1 MDTKKGARVGHAR
14 KLAVAGV
21 LAGAMAIAGPAAAAT
36 AAGHD
41 RDTHLPRYD
50 YYLALGDSLASG
62 VQPNASGQSVVTSQG
77 YASDIAADLQERDGD
92 LKFVN
97 LSCPGETTATMLNG
111 GCPFP
116 HSYAD
121 QTDAAV
127 AFLAAHHH
135 ARILVTVDIGAND
148 IDGCATTGIDPVCV
162 AKGLGTIAVDLP
174 RILAKLKA
182 AAGPRTEFAAMN
194 YYDPF
199 LAAWLTGSAGQ
210 AVATGSVALSGT
222 FNGELAA
229 AYSAFGIPVAD
240 VSGSF
245 DTTDFTPVV
254 PLTPTVSAPL
264 NVARICQWTWMCA
277 PAPVGP
283 NIHANATGYREIAAT
298 FEEMIE
304 HLR

>member
-1 MDTKKGARVGHAR
+1 MLAGTLLAA
-14 KLAVAGV
+14 AVA
-21 LAGAMAIAGPAAAAT
+21 AAGPAAAATTATAT

-50 YYLALGDSLASG
+50 YYLALGDSLALG
-62 VQPNASGQSVVTSQG
+62 VQPDANGIALPTPQG
-77 YASDIAADLQERDGD
+77 YASDIAGDLRKRDGD

-97 LSCPGETTATMLNG
+97 LACPGESTATMLDG

-116 HSYAD
+116 HAYAD

-135 ARILVTVDIGAND
+135 SRILVTVDIGGND
-148 IDGCATTGIDPVCV
+148 IDSCATQTIDPVCV
-162 AKGLGTIAVDLP
+162 AQGLGTIAVDLP
-174 RILAKLKA
+174 KILAKLKA

-199 LAAWLTGSAGQ
+199 LAAWLTGAAGQ
-210 AVATGSVALSGT
+210 AVAKSSVALSSV
-222 FNGELAA
+222 FNGELSA
-229 AYSAFGIPVAD
+229 AYGAFGIPVAD

-245 DTTDFTPVV
+245 DTADFTPLV
-254 PLTPTVSAPL
+254 PLTPTVEAPL
-264 NVARICQWTWMCA
+264 NVVRICQWTWMCA

-283 NIHANATGYREIAAT
+283 NIHANAAGYRVIAAT
-298 FEEMIE
+298 FESMIA
-304 HLR
+304 HQR